1 MASPQADCRG
11 VAAEAVAFQASFE
24 RIRAYAGELLDFAE
38 REYARLPVHRT
49 CELPDASLEIGF
61 SAAEFAELCDR
72 VIELLSISFGGFEAA
87 SGRFLMGHEGRIV
100 VAARASSGRRSFS
113 VAPVF
118 VAMRAVKNVV
128 GALLFGVSP
137 QIDIP

>member
-72 VIELLSISFGGFEAA
+72 AYVQRRPAA
-87 SGRFLMGHEGRIV
+87 AGARKVRLTVLDHASLPGTPRWEGPAPARRDGRTRRGCHRAHTRESHHR
-100 VAARASSGRRSFS
+100 ARA
-113 VAPVF
+113 AW
-118 VAMRAVKNVV
+118 
-128 GALLFGVSP
+128 
-137 QIDIP
+137 